1 MCNVVCSI
9 FCTNFEPY
17 STAKSPLGW
26 GLVGYMEADPD
37 LIKEVH
43 GFDIEELRSEEK
55 NMMQH
60 NREIAAATRGKSDR
74 PGGAGRGSRGNRDKD
89 AGQHG
94 GGASAPYSAKKRRR
108 GGDNSV
114 TCYECNGNAYPF
126 LCLFVT
132 IFSIRGGPQILR
144 VPQEGEQ
151 AQEGLD
157 QGSHWGEDD
166 ICFVLIVLCI
176 SLCHVLEAFANSLNK
191 NLF

>member
-17 STAKSPLGW
+17 STSKSPLGW

-55 NMMQH
+55 KMMQH

-74 PGGAGRGSRGNRDKD
+74 PGGAGRGSRGNRDRD
-89 AGQHG
+89 AGQHGG

-108 GGDNSV
+108 GGDKSV

-126 LCLFVT
+126 LRLFVT
-132 IFSIRGGPQILR
+132 IFPSETGHKYYECPKRG
-144 VPQEGEQ
+144 
-151 AQEGLD
+151 
-157 QGSHWGEDD
+157 
-166 ICFVLIVLCI
+166 
-176 SLCHVLEAFANSLNK
+176 NK
-191 NLF
+191 PKKG